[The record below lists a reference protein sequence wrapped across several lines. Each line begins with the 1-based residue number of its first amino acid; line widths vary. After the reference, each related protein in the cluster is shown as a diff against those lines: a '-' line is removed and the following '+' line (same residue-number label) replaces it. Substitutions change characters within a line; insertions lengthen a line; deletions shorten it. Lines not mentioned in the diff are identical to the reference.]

1 MALLSPLFM
10 KANSPACSNEAR
22 IYNKKRNANCL
33 RSFFHSDSIIFQ
45 GPEAVPN
52 LDQRT
57 FLAMYYDVSSL
68 PQCH

>member
-10 KANSPACSNEAR
+10 KANSPACS
-22 IYNKKRNANCL
+22 KKQEFIIKKGTLIACVPFL
-33 RSFFHSDSIIFQ
+33 HSDSIIFQ